1 MTHLICYLKRKKTD
15 HYIIELLKEIFN
27 STENDISTISNEEKS
42 IIKFEN
48 RILDDISEFQT
59 ELNIY
64 CLDEKRVK
72 ELKFNNISL
81 GIAISKSINEDII
94 VSDENVCDDPYQWIL
109 IKQDKLFLVEED
121 DTEDN
126 NGITLSRNNKTEISY
141 NSLIK

>member
-15 HYIIELLKEIFN
+15 RYIIELLKEIFN
-27 STENDISTISNEEKS
+27 STENDISTISNKEKS

-64 CLDEKRVK
+64 CIDEKRVK

-94 VSDENVCDDPYQWIL
+94 VSDENVCDDPYKWIL
-109 IKQDKLFLVEED
+109 IQQDKLFLVEED
-121 DTEDN
+121 DSEDN

-141 NSLIK
+141 NSPI

>member
-15 HYIIELLKEIFN
+15 HYIIELLTEIFN
-27 STENDISTISNEEKS
+27 STENEISTILNEEKS
-42 IIKFEN
+42 MIKFEN

-64 CLDEKRVK
+64 CVDEKIVK
-72 ELKFNNISL
+72 ELKLNNISL

-121 DTEDN
+121 DTKDN
-126 NGITLSRNNKTEISY
+126 NGITLNRNNKTEISY
-141 NSLIK
+141 NNPT